1 MSKVRVYEVAR
12 ELGLQNRDLVQ
23 RLSSMGIQVSNHMS
37 ALDPAEVDRIKRSF
51 DRDKSEKTVEERI
64 RPTVVRRR
72 TVQPRKRAA
81 AADQDAAPA
90 TAAEGRSPTRETAA
104 TAASPASRQPT
115 RPTPPQPPRP
125 APEARTGDARPPAT
139 SKPAAAEAGS
149 AAPTSEAP
157 ARPAALPSA
166 KGQEADRAAASP
178 TPPAA
183 GSGSAAADGT
193 APSTDRAAT
202 PPTPADAERPAAA
215 AAPTPAAAPEAPGG
229 GAPERTA
236 PAAAPPRPA
245 PPSRDARPS
254 GTSKN
259 TATPPPPET
268 QPPPRQRRP
277 SGPPPASERLGHA
290 NLPLGV
296 VSRGKSQAP
305 GATPLS
311 AEARAKIVSQH
322 AQRQSTPRRRSI
334 VDRAGLGPTGRQQ
347 TRPGKRKMAP
357 GKKARQTEIT
367 VPSAQKRVIR
377 IEDQITLQQLAHQM
391 SLKATDVLMKLMQLG
406 MSGVHINSSL
416 DADTAKILAS
426 DFGYEVENVAKS
438 EDELVGDARGEFRDL
453 EEDREPRAPIITVM
467 GHVDHGKTS
476 LLDKIRK
483 ANVVSGEAGGITQHI
498 GAYRVDTKK
507 GPIVFLDTPG
517 HEAFTS
523 MRARGAQATD
533 VVILVVAADDG
544 VMPQTKEAVNHA
556 KAAEVPIVVAV
567 NKIDREGATPE
578 RVMNELAAEGLQ
590 PEAWGGDTMFVPTSA
605 ITGQGL
611 DDLLEG
617 VALQAEL
624 LELHANPKI
633 PAEGVVLEAY
643 LDKGRG
649 PVANVLIRN
658 GSLKTGD
665 FVVAGPAWGR
675 VRALTDDRG
684 KKLKVAKPSTP
695 VEVLGL
701 SEMPRAG
708 DILYQVQDQKKA
720 QELAGTKTTG
730 PKGSQKTAA
739 AGLDQLYARLQAGDV
754 AELKLVVKADV
765 QGSLEAVEKA
775 LADLSTEKVRVNI
788 IHTGVGGITEND
800 VMLASASNAIIAGFN
815 VRPAGQAAA
824 TAKKEDVD
832 LRNYTVIYD
841 AVDDVKKAM
850 VGLLAPTLEE
860 RELGKAEVRA
870 TFGIP
875 KIGTIAGC
883 YVLEGKIRRNAK
895 ARLVRDSVQVWQGDV
910 GSLRRFKDD
919 VREVAAGFECGVGLK
934 NYNDL
939 KEGDIIEFFEIEE
952 VAATL

>member
-12 ELGLQNRDLVQ
+12 ELGVQNRDLVQ
-23 RLSSMGIQVSNHMS
+23 RLSSLGIQVSNHMS
-37 ALDPAEVDRIKRSF
+37 ALDPAEVDRIKRSYE
-51 DRDKSEKTVEERI
+51 RDKAEKTVEERI

-72 TVQPRKRAA
+72 TVQRRKPQPAEA
-81 AADQDAAPA
+81 KEAAPA
-90 TAAEGRSPTRETAA
+90 EEAAKP
-104 TAASPASRQPT
+104 ASPAKAEPAKAAPAKAPAAPAAEARKPEPTPEPKAPQPKAKPEPEKAAEPEKRPQAPERQP
-115 RPTPPQPPRP
+115 PAADTPAAAKQP
-125 APEARTGDARPPAT
+125 AAEEQK
-139 SKPAAAEAGS
+139 KPAAADAPS
-149 AAPTSEAP
+149 APEPPPAP
-157 ARPAALPSA
+157 ARPATPPPAPERPSA
-166 KGQEADRAAASP
+166 
-178 TPPAA
+178 PP
-183 GSGSAAADGT
+183 
-193 APSTDRAAT
+193 
-202 PPTPADAERPAAA
+202 PAAA
-215 AAPTPAAAPEAPGG
+215 ASGPRDGRTGG
-229 GAPERTA
+229 
-236 PAAAPPRPA
+236 
-245 PPSRDARPS
+245 
-254 GTSKN
+254 SKS
-259 TATPPPPET
+259 TATPPPAET
-268 QPPPRQRRP
+268 QPPPRR

-311 AEARAKIVSQH
+311 AEARARIVSQH
-322 AQRQSTPRRRSI
+322 QQRQGAPRRRSI

-347 TRPGKRKMAP
+347 TRPGKRRMAP

-406 MSGVHINSSL
+406 MSGVHINSNL

-438 EDELVGDARGEFRDL
+438 EDELVGDARGEFVDKQ
-453 EEDREPRAPIITVM
+453 EEREGRAPIITVM

-476 LLDKIRK
+476 LLDKIRQ
-483 ANVVSGEAGGITQHI
+483 ANVVEGEAGGITQHI

-533 VVILVVAADDG
+533 IVILVVAADDG

-556 KAAEVPIVVAV
+556 KAANVPIVVAV
-567 NKIDREGATPE
+567 NKIDKEGATPE

-605 ITGQGL
+605 ISGQGL

-617 VALQAEL
+617 VALQSEI
-624 LELHANPKI
+624 LELEANPNI

-649 PVANVLIRN
+649 PVANVLVRN
-658 GSLKTGD
+658 GTLKTGD
-665 FVVAGPAWGR
+665 FVVAGPAYGR

-684 KKLKVAKPSTP
+684 KNLKSAGPSTP

-730 PKGSQKTAA
+730 PKGGQKTAA
-739 AGLDQLYARLQAGDV
+739 AGLDQLYAQLQAGEV

-775 LADLSTEKVRVNI
+775 LADLSTDKVRVNV

-832 LRNYTVIYD
+832 IRNYTVIYD

-883 YVLEGKIRRNAK
+883 YVLEGKIKRNGK
-895 ARLVRDSVQVWQGDV
+895 ARLVRDSVQVWEGGV
-910 GSLRRFKDD
+910 SSLRRFKDD
-919 VREVAAGFECGVGLK
+919 VREVAAGFECGVGLQ